1 MAAPHVS
8 GAPALLW
15 WATPQQ
21 GSARLRQHRRV
32 ARGRG
37 RRTGWWCGQIAV
49 GGLDQHLRGA
59 RGRRCSPLGQRRSTV
74 RAATQQPEYR
84 RRRARVG
91 SGRPRARR
99 AGRRD
104 SRRLEPCLRSLGK
117 RRGALLGLRLAT
129 APSATATPTQRRRQR
144 EPVASPATCR
154 CPSAHFRSRS
164 ARTTAARSST
174 KGFPAGARAERSA
187 RLRQH
192 QHHRQ
197 RNRRQRRLRASPI
210 VARSHMSGRVA
221 ALVRSES
228 LACGRAGDVAWPRVV
243 SGRRQRSHW
252 VGLFRARVGCVSGR
266 FGVSVEVGRGGRQHA
281 PTPRSCRRTR
291 CRM

>member
-1 MAAPHVS
+1 VRCWGFVGY
-8 GAPALLW
+8 GALGYGNAHTTS
-15 WATPQQ
+15 ATM
-21 GSARLRQHRRV
+21 
-32 ARGRG
+32 
-37 RRTGWWCGQIAV
+37 
-49 GGLDQHLRGA
+49 
-59 RGRRCSPLGQRRSTV
+59 
-74 RAATQQPEYR
+74 
-84 RRRARVG
+84 
-91 SGRPRARR
+91 RARR
-99 AGRRD
+99 LAGDLPLPQRAL
-104 SRRLEPCLRSLGK
+104 SLSLGAHHSC
-117 RRGALLGLRLAT
+117 AL
-129 APSATATPTQRRRQR
+129 
-144 EPVASPATCR
+144 
-154 CPSAHFRSRS
+154 
-164 ARTTAARSST
+164 ST